1 MYKPAF
7 GKRLLSYLWPIRIE
21 KLKGHSDHVLEVIV
35 YHGKVMLDTE
45 KVNYSFGSLHKVMKR
60 VLYNL
65 KNKSYPMN
73 RVLILGY
80 GGGSAAKII
89 HEEINPEAQI
99 VGVDSDKIVL
109 KIANKY
115 FYTSG
120 VKLVASGAEE
130 YLESDKNN
138 GWDYDTIII
147 DLFIDYKIP
156 ELSVRFWELVRDLL
170 ITDGV
175 AFINTMLDESDFN
188 KLGEEIKSFGFQ
200 IQPCNEIRENRVW
213 VFKK

>member
-1 MYKPAF
+1 MYRPTF
-7 GKRLLSYLWPIRIE
+7 GKRLLSYFWPITIE
-21 KLKGHSDHVLEVIV
+21 RVKGHSEHLLEVIV

-45 KVNYSFGSLHKVMKR
+45 KVNYSFGSLHKVMHG
-60 VLYNL
+60 VLSKL
-65 KNKSYPMN
+65 KNKKYPMN
-73 RVLILGY
+73 KVLILGY

-99 VGVDSDKIVL
+99 VGVDIDKTVL
-109 KIANKY
+109 EIASKY

-130 YLESDKNN
+130 YLESAKNN
-138 GWDYDTIII
+138 EWGYDTLVI
-147 DLFIDYKIP
+147 DLFIDDKIP
-156 ELSVRFWELVRDLL
+156 EFSDRFWELVRNLL
-170 ITDGV
+170 TSDGV
-175 AFINTMLDESDFN
+175 ALINTMLDEPDFK

-200 IQPCNEIRENRVW
+200 IQPWNEIRENRVW